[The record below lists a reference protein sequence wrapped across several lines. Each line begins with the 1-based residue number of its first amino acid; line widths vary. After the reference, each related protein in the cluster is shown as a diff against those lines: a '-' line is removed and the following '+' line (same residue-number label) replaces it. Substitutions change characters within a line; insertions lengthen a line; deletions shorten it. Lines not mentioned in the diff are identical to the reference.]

1 MLCTDAL
8 RREQCKLTELC
19 LWACKLTYQCV
30 PPLCEALEDRN
41 CKLDNL
47 WLGYNHFTKK
57 GLDLLR
63 DCGQRRGLKI
73 NLRIPYSW
81 YGHRIRNKYKG
92 NSSRIL

>member
-19 LWACKLTYQCV
+19 LWECELTDQCV
-30 PPLCEALEDRN
+30 QPLCEALEDRN

-47 WLGYNHFTKK
+47 WLGYNRFTKK

-63 DCGQRRGLKI
+63 DCGERRGLKI
-73 NLRIPYSW
+73 HL
-81 YGHRIRNKYKG
+81 
-92 NSSRIL
+92 